1 MQRLFALL
9 FPFSLI
15 ASEKRFI
22 LTECKH
28 LFPILIASTLISL
41 AFIIY
46 SIYFI
51 IKSRSIAT
59 DTGMEEMIGLDAKVI
74 AKTEDGYLV
83 TCHSETWEGVSD
95 TPLEINQ
102 IVKVD
107 ALAGLL
113 LHLKPKE

>member
-1 MQRLFALL
+1 MQALFTLL
-9 FPFSLI
+9 IPLSLF

-28 LFPILIASTLISL
+28 LFPTLIASTLISL

-46 SIYFI
+46 SIYFL
-51 IKSRSIAT
+51 IKARSIKT

-74 AKTEDGYLV
+74 EKTKDGYLV
-83 TCHSETWEGVSD
+83 KCHSETWEGISD

-102 IVKVD
+102 VVKVD
-107 ALAGLL
+107 SLRGLL

>member
-1 MQRLFALL
+1 MQSLFALL
-9 FPFSLI
+9 IPLSLI
-15 ASEKRFI
+15 ASEKTFI
-22 LTECKH
+22 LTDCKH

-51 IKSRSIAT
+51 IKSRSIET

-83 TCHSETWEGVSD
+83 KCHSETWEGVSD
-95 TPLEINQ
+95 IPLEINQ